1 MSDIK
6 NDYKNYYEIIHPIGS
21 NGFSTVYKAKVKG
34 KEEYRAIKVINK
46 EKIKSEYIKQD
57 ENEYK
62 KINEILINSVEN
74 MKICGSNNKN
84 SVHLYE
90 YFNNEKEFIIVMEL
104 CDEDLMG
111 LLKRKKKDINENELY
126 NILIQLNN
134 TFKIM
139 SEKKIVHRGLKL
151 GNILI
156 KYDNSQKTKYIF
168 KISDYDLR
176 RIVDSFSKRKSS
188 IEDTFDC
195 TAPEILKGGK
205 YDYKCDL
212 WSLGIIIYIL
222 YFKLYLYN
230 EDTCNNLL
238 TKLKISGARELKKS
252 GNKDLD
258 NLLSGLLSKD
268 PKNRFTWEEY
278 LNHPFFKNMQEY
290 YEKLSKENNK
300 INNIEKNE
308 ENIKLIDKDKSNKFN
323 IENVDVKKY
332 EKNYSE
338 DGLWNKIKKYSTKI
352 GAKPIYLILLLYYYL
367 PKASFLDK
375 TIIIGSLGFLI
386 SPLDLLLDTIPVIGF
401 ADDVALLLFVYH
413 RVSSNI
419 DDEIRNKAKEKFK
432 SIFDNYSDE
441 EIEKLID

>member
-84 SVHLYE
+84 SVQLYE

-104 CDEDLMG
+104 CDENLMG
-111 LLKRKKKDINENELY
+111 LLKRKKKDLNENDLY

-139 SEKKIVHRGLKL
+139 SEKKIVHRGLKFE
-151 GNILI
+151 NILI

-168 KISDYDLR
+168 KIADYGIR
-176 RIVDSFSKRKSS
+176 GIVDTFSKRKLS
-188 IEDTFDC
+188 IEDIFDC
-195 TAPEILKGGK
+195 TAPEIIKGEK
-205 YDYKCDL
+205 YDL

-230 EDTCNNLL
+230 KDTCNNLL
-238 TKLKISGARELKKS
+238 LKIKIDGPKELKKS
-252 GNKDLD
+252 GKKDLD
-258 NLLSGLLSKD
+258 NLLSGLLTKD
-268 PKNRFTWEEY
+268 PKKRITWEEY
-278 LNHPFFKNMQEY
+278 LNHPFIKNIQEY
-290 YEKLSKENNK
+290 YEKLTKENNK
-300 INNIEKNE
+300 INVIEKNE
-308 ENIKLIDKDKSNKFN
+308 ENTKLIDKDKSNKFN

-386 SPLDLLLDTIPVIGF
+386 APLDLILDTIPVIGF
-401 ADDVALLLFVYH
+401 VDDVALIMLIYH
-413 RVSSNI
+413 TVSSNI
-419 DDEIRNKAKEKFK
+419 DDEIKNKAKNKFK
-432 SIFDNYSDE
+432 SIFDNYNDE